1 MTFLPR
7 FSYLDVCKLVLL
19 YPSVLTSLP
28 ESTPLRTLDEE
39 RAVEATGA
47 TRKRLSAR
55 RARVC
60 VSYNGE
66 SGLRSHH
73 TLDPCSE
80 PHHPRLDCAS
90 VEPVTE
96 YDRIPETAQ
105 ASIATQ
111 QCCTQRLRDGGG

>member
-28 ESTPLRTLDEE
+28 ESAPLRTLDEE

-55 RARVC
+55 RVRVC
-60 VSYNGE
+60 VSYNNE
-66 SGLRSHH
+66 CGLRCVAH
-73 TLDPCSE
+73 TTHLTRAANHTTRGWIVHRLSPSLSMIGYPR
-80 PHHPRLDCAS
+80 PHK
-90 VEPVTE
+90 
-96 YDRIPETAQ
+96 Q
-105 ASIATQ
+105 ASRRNSAA
-111 QCCTQRLRDGGG
+111 RSD